1 MVGGIFLLENILKRG
16 LIFYEGFMGGQ
27 GRVEGLRFFLWEGGS
42 RYGHFYLKNETC

>member
-27 GRVEGLRFFLWEGGS
+27 GRMVGLRFFYGEGGVDMDI
-42 RYGHFYLKNETC
+42 FV